1 MGLVCSRPISDFL
14 EGGFLKGAELI
25 DHLVR
30 LTNRCF
36 HGAVTVCF
44 SAIFGR
50 NSALVQERKHDQL
63 YQLSSRTGS
72 QGGGGLYTLAG
83 GAQRLDEKKRR
94 SERRRRAEAAAL
106 GVKVTRKRSVATHQG
121 YGRVSGA
128 DPDEQQRLLRQ
139 SLGEPVRAPP
149 PRPEAERET
158 AREREKGRLWVMGNV
173 AASAAVPLSLSS
185 PPPPP
190 PHHQHQQQPATAHHP
205 EPNRPQPARL
215 AEATETRHKKSG
227 SHHEGTP
234 LVGDD
239 HALVILKQQRQHPRQ
254 VSAESNSSASN
265 VEVIASSS
273 AAPTAAPGLPPRAA
287 PKHVAVPTPRT
298 SSRPSPVSGDK
309 VRPQAPGGQAAA
321 SGFHS
326 KPQALVTSSTS
337 DLAILQSGA
346 MTSRKGTAI
355 VPPTDVSGN
364 AMLRLSAAPLTTA
377 FEGPAAQTSKAKQ
390 ELRKQR
396 PRASL
401 DIRRMEPE
409 LRPAAAAPPGED
421 AGVKRILKAP
431 VAVAAMRPRMSL
443 DVLAMGAPAL
453 ASDAASIHSVADSLT
468 STRAASPFG
477 VAELADRACLSAQ
490 DAPRKE
496 RKVWK
501 DEVERLALQKM
512 MRQDAAARRSSG
524 AGIVQG
530 NGNGKALRRIETHDA
545 RLRWEPSTATA
556 ASPQSPTSDDAT
568 ASPTA
573 RGDRP
578 ALQRRAS
585 EKQAKRRR
593 SVDVAAR

>member
-106 GVKVTRKRSVATHQG
+106 GVKVTRKRS
-121 YGRVSGA
+121 
-128 DPDEQQRLLRQ
+128 QRLLRQ

-421 AGVKRILKAP
+421 AG
-431 VAVAAMRPRMSL
+431 
-443 DVLAMGAPAL
+443 
-453 ASDAASIHSVADSLT
+453 
-468 STRAASPFG
+468 
-477 VAELADRACLSAQ
+477 